1 MPWHGKRHHLCSTR
15 YWAIPSS
22 WLEALIGVPMD
33 PSYCTASASVLLAQ
47 DRDRVGWHKGDTS
60 CRVLVTSGWSYG
72 SLHFIL
78 WVHPRK
84 LCVENVVHHRVA
96 LDMEQRGGL
105 SSPSVIPTMS
115 SPSSCFLNAYL
126 EESSCCCAYWFATA
140 GWFLMGIRLCSLW
153 NSFVNLGVLLVAPVH
168 FLYSPLQN
176 LFPPVLNVHYP

>member
-1 MPWHGKRHHLCSTR
+1 MVRGITCAVHGKRHTQ
-15 YWAIPSS
+15 
-22 WLEALIGVPMD
+22 
-33 PSYCTASASVLLAQ
+33 LLAWSTHWGTHGPFVLHSFSLSSFGTRQ
-47 DRDRVGWHKGDTS
+47 GRWDGIKETLAVGFLLLLDGLMVPFVS
-60 CRVLVTSGWSYG
+60 
-72 SLHFIL
+72 FL
-78 WVHPRK
+78 WVHPQK
-84 LCVENVVHHRVA
+84 LRVENVVHHRVA

-105 SSPSVIPTMS
+105 SSPSVIPTTS

>member
-1 MPWHGKRHHLCSTR
+1 MVRGITCAVPGTEQYPAPGLKHSLGYPWTLR
-15 YWAIPSS
+15 
-22 WLEALIGVPMD
+22 
-33 PSYCTASASVLLAQ
+33 TAQLQSQ
-47 DRDRVGWHKGDTS
+47 FFWHKTGTVGWHKGDTS

-72 SLHFIL
+72 SLRVIL
-78 WVHPRK
+78 WVHPQK
-84 LCVENVVHHRVA
+84 LRVENVVHHRVA